1 MKKSLTIFAFL
12 SLFAAQAFATY
23 IVVLKDGTR
32 MRAKAKW
39 TVVNG
44 KAIIKLEN
52 GQTVQ
57 LNLAEIDEAKSE
69 EVTRMGLGDAKVL
82 GRESQAPAPQPR
94 QGESLGDRVRSMK
107 PRAFGDQA
115 KAPETTSTA
124 PAAPVDQLDTRVRQN
139 FERAFDNVGIFE
151 VKMTGT
157 NNIVR
162 ADLTTDSEDKV
173 FNAIS
178 AAAFLVTRNAG
189 VEGVTIERVD
199 LFMKTTTG
207 GAAGRFQMSRADAEA
222 ISNKT
227 ITREEYYVRKVIY

>member
-32 MRAKAKW
+32 MKAKAKW

-44 KAIIKLEN
+44 KAVIKLEN

-57 LNLAEIDEAKSE
+57 LNLSEIDEAKSE
-69 EVTRMGLGDAKVL
+69 EVTKMGLGDVNVL
-82 GRESQAPAPQPR
+82 GRETQAPKPQPK
-94 QGESLGDRVRSMK
+94 QQESLGDRVRSMK
-107 PRAFGDQA
+107 PRAFGDS
-115 KAPETTSTA
+115 KAPTAATTTAAAA
-124 PAAPVDQLDTRVRQN
+124 PADQLDARVRQN

-173 FNAIS
+173 FNALS

-189 VEGVTIERVD
+189 VDGVRIDRVD
-199 LFMKTTTG
+199 IFMKTTTG

-222 ISNKT
+222 ITNKT